1 MARYGDIERQDLYYN
16 VRGSARMNR
25 RSMLAGMVAA
35 GFDLEAQTN
44 SSATESVYIPKVQLV
59 EDRKLLHDFMEE
71 YSFVDLVTSEPSL
84 RITHIPVVLDRNA
97 GKEGTIYGHISRQ
110 NPQTE
115 AILAGARAVIV
126 FHGPH
131 SYISPTWY
139 SKTEVVPT
147 WNFATV
153 HASGKLKAVN
163 GETAMRDLLTK
174 LIRKFEEP
182 NSPYDLAKLPQ
193 SYTSGLI
200 GGILGFELEIELLEG
215 KFKLGQERSEGDK
228 DGILKHLR
236 TAHPEP
242 SLYDFTASF
251 YARR

>member
-1 MARYGDIERQDLYYN
+1 MK
-16 VRGSARMNR
+16 R

-35 GFDLEAQTN
+35 GFDLDAQMN
-44 SSATESVYIPKVQLV
+44 SPSSESLYIPKPQLV
-59 EDRKLLHDFMEE
+59 EDSKLLHDFMDEF
-71 YSFVDLVTSEPSL
+71 SFVDLVTSEPSL
-84 RITHIPVVLDRNA
+84 RITHIPVVLDRST
-97 GKEGTIYGHISRQ
+97 GKNGAIYGHISRQ

-115 AILAGARAVIV
+115 PILAGRRAVIV

-139 SKTEVVPT
+139 SKAEVVPT
-147 WNFATV
+147 WNFASV
-153 HASGKLKAVN
+153 HATGKLRPVT
-163 GETAMRDLLTK
+163 GEDAMHDLLTR

-215 KFKLGQERSEGDK
+215 KFKLGQERSEADK
-228 DGILKHLR
+228 EGILKHLR
-236 TAHPEP
+236 AEKPER
-242 SLYDFTASF
+242 SIYDLTASF

>member
-1 MARYGDIERQDLYYN
+1 
-16 VRGSARMNR
+16 MNR
-25 RSMLAGMVAA
+25 RSMLAGMAA
-35 GFDLEAQTN
+35 VGFNLEAQMN
-44 SSATESVYIPKVQLV
+44 SPSAQSLYIPKPQLV
-59 EDRKLLHDFMEE
+59 EDRKLLHDFMDEF
-71 YSFVDLVTSEPSL
+71 SFVDLITSEPSL

-97 GKEGTIYGHISRQ
+97 GKNGVIYGHISRQ

-115 AILAGARAVIV
+115 AILAAAKAVIV

-139 SKTEVVPT
+139 SKPEVVPT
-147 WNFATV
+147 WNFASV
-153 HASGKLKAVN
+153 HASGKLKAVTAEN
-163 GETAMRDLLTK
+163 AMRDLLTK

-215 KFKLGQERSEGDK
+215 KFKLGQERSEADK
-228 DGILKHLR
+228 EGILKHLR
-236 TAHPEP
+236 TAAPER
-242 SLYDFTASF
+242 SLYDLTASF